1 MVVNMSRPVR
11 RFVAIAHE
19 IAWCTLGT
27 VDTSGRPRSR
37 VVHPVWEELA
47 DGGLT
52 GWLTTRSSTPKLG
65 HVAATPYVS
74 CSYWWEKHDVAVA
87 ECRARVVGDPGERE
101 RVWALVAATP
111 PPAGFDPATIWPG
124 GPQDPGFTLVR
135 MDPWLLRFARA
146 DELAAGG
153 APEVLRLSGANDPP
167 GLQELHRS
175 PLHVRGAEYPP
186 SP

>member
-1 MVVNMSRPVR
+1 MSSAVQ

-19 IAWCTLGT
+19 IVWCTLCT

-37 VVHPVWEELA
+37 VVHPVWEELG

-65 HVAATPYVS
+65 HIATTPFVS

-87 ECRARVVGDPGERE
+87 ECHAQVVADPGERE
-101 RVWALVAATP
+101 RVWAMLAAMP
-111 PPAGFDPATIWPG
+111 APAGFEPATIWPD
-124 GPQDPGFTLVR
+124 GPSDPGFVLVR

-146 DELAAGG
+146 GELAAGG
-153 APEVLRLSGANDPP
+153 APEM
-167 GLQELHRS
+167 HRFVGS
-175 PLHVRGAEYPP
+175 ALESQH
-186 SP
+186 